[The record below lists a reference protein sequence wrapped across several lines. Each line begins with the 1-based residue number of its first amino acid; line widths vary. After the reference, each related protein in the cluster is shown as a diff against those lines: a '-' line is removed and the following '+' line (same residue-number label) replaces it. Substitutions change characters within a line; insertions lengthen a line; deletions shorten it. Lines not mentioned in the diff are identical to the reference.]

1 MYDIPY
7 IINTIL
13 CVIMCYMCYKIY
25 THVIT
30 IININNNNI
39 LLLLLPSF
47 LTRSQTF
54 FRNMRDTEVQD
65 FSQGSNHLL

>member
-13 CVIMCYMCYKIY
+13 RVIMCYMCYKIY

-30 IININNNNI
+30 VININNNNI
-39 LLLLLPSF
+39 LLLPSF

-54 FRNMRDTEVQD
+54 FRNRRDTEVQD